1 MSRNGGTYRIGT
13 GATSLMMILVI
24 LCLTALSVVSYTSAR
39 SELSITRRA
48 TEVQEA
54 VYAATAEGYDR
65 LAELDAA
72 LYAADATEEA
82 YSQEAERLGWEA
94 TEDGWQLML
103 PATEKLE
110 LTLRVRLTPGAE
122 TRMEIV
128 SFATAPLAAET
139 EEMF

>member
-1 MSRNGGTYRIGT
+1 MSRSGGTYRIGT
-13 GATSLMMILVI
+13 GATSLLMILVI
-24 LCLTALSVVSYTSAR
+24 LCLTALSVVSYTSAH

-48 TEVQEA
+48 TKVQEA

-72 LYAADATEEA
+72 LYAVDATEEA
-82 YSQEAERLGWEA
+82 YTQAAAELGWEA
-94 TEDGWQLML
+94 AEDGWQLIL
-103 PATEKLE
+103 PVTEKLA
-110 LTLRVRLTPGAE
+110 LTLRVRLTPGTE

-139 EEMF
+139 EEIF

>member
-1 MSRNGGTYRIGT
+1 MSRSGGTYRIGT
-13 GATSLMMILVI
+13 GATSLLMILVI
-24 LCLTALSVVSYTSAR
+24 LCLTALSVVSYTSAH

-48 TEVQEA
+48 AKVQEA

-72 LYAADATEEA
+72 LYAVDATEEA
-82 YSQEAERLGWEA
+82 YTQAA
-94 TEDGWQLML
+94 EDGWQLIL
-103 PATEKLE
+103 PVTEKLE
-110 LTLRVRLTPGAE
+110 LTLRVRLTPGTE

-139 EEMF
+139 EEIF

>member
-1 MSRNGGTYRIGT
+1 MSRSGGTYRIGT
-13 GATSLMMILVI
+13 GATSLLMILVI
-24 LCLTALSVVSYTSAR
+24 LCLTALSVVSYTSAH

-48 TEVQEA
+48 AKVQEA

-72 LYAADATEEA
+72 LYAVDATEEA
-82 YSQEAERLGWEA
+82 
-94 TEDGWQLML
+94 WQLML
-103 PATEKLE
+103 PVTEKLE
-110 LTLRVRLTPGAE
+110 LTLRVRLTPGTE

-139 EEMF
+139 EEIF